1 MRRWRCGGC
10 GSDCGINNGGES
22 GGKVRTAV
30 KAARNA
36 IPTAAATAVAAAM
49 ATAGARWW
57 FGGGSG
63 GGGNNVGSGQRTST
77 TQHTPISPSPGCK
90 VFILSR
96 FPLISNRT
104 KNASGHRRR
113 CPWFLCCAVSLSF
126 FFGLAQELVMRS
138 FFAYVCQTHTKQSLK
153 KLCYAVH

>member
-1 MRRWRCGGC
+1 MAALREFVSAMRRWRCGGC

-77 TQHTPISPSPGCK
+77 TQHTHISPSP
-90 VFILSR
+90 FILSR

-138 FFAYVCQTHTKQSLK
+138 FFAYVCQTHTNR
-153 KLCYAVH
+153 V

>member
-1 MRRWRCGGC
+1 MSAMRRWRCGGC

-77 TQHTPISPSPGCK
+77 TQHTPISPSP
-90 VFILSR
+90 FILSR

-138 FFAYVCQTHTKQSLK
+138 FFAYVCQTHTNR
-153 KLCYAVH
+153 V